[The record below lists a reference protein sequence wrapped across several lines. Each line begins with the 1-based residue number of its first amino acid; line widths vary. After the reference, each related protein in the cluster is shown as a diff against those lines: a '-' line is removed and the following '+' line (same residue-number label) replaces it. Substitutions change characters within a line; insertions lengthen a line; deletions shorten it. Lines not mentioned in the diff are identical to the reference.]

1 MKLKL
6 RLVSAAAPA
15 AAQQLAPP
23 APVPTLPRRR
33 LQLPRC
39 ATEQRPPPFLAATR
53 YDWLRL
59 AAAHRG
65 KVTQLAVMLSCL
77 AAEQGSSTV
86 RPTRASLRRF
96 AVSRD
101 AAYDAL
107 RKLEA
112 AGLVHVWRLPGRV
125 PKVSL
130 VEPGTDQALRLS

>member
-1 MKLKL
+1 M
-6 RLVSAAAPA
+6 
-15 AAQQLAPP
+15 
-23 APVPTLPRRR
+23 
-33 LQLPRC
+33 
-39 ATEQRPPPFLAATR
+39 
-53 YDWLRL
+53 RL

-86 RPTRASLRRF
+86 RPTRAALRRF

-112 AGLVHVWRLPGRV
+112 AGLVYVWRLPGRV

>member
-15 AAQQLAPP
+15 AAPQLQQPPSVPAPLRPTLKLPQPAAQQRP
-23 APVPTLPRRR
+23 APV
-33 LQLPRC
+33 
-39 ATEQRPPPFLAATR
+39 LAATR

-59 AAAHRG
+59 AATHRG
-65 KVTQLAVMLSCL
+65 KATQLAVMLSCL
-77 AAEQGSSTV
+77 AAEQGTSTV
-86 RPTRASLRRF
+86 RPTRTALQRF
-96 AVSRD
+96 GVSRD

-125 PKVSL
+125 PRVAL
-130 VEPGTDQALRLS
+130 VEPGTDQALRLT